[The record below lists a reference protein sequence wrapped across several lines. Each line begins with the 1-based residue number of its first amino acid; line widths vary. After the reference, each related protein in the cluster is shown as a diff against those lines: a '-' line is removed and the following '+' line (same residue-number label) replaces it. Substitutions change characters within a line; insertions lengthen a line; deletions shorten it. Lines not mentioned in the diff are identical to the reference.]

1 MDAAQRHSGA
11 IVPETVA
18 AAAAVVPPAPARAER
33 YAGILD
39 GERRGGSDDADTW
52 LLTVAICI
60 PISASVGVVIA
71 YSIAH
76 DPFRAFAVG
85 GIVGAVALGLLLAL
99 YRIGRFDRAQHASV
113 DMYNELCR
121 RMDHALR
128 TMPLPDA
135 DDTVRQAQERA
146 FHGVTAC
153 REAFQVARDKR
164 GMQWVL
170 GRGYVDLQAI
180 VHRAEEDLM
189 LYEPLEQ
196 LVDDALIDQ
205 ARLTG
210 SQIPCRDD
218 LLNRVRRAI
227 AVLNPASVQYL
238 PPVPSGACAPSSSAP
253 GDAQPGAQ
261 HLSPSMTARVMLQDV
276 RYQVNTFREDR
287 RHRLIQARDN
297 LVSTL
302 FLTGLVTVLLVALL
316 VIGRPSQATLL
327 GGAILYAIGMLV
339 GLFVHLS
346 TAIDAGKRQE
356 DYGLAT
362 VALFQIT
369 ALSGIAAVLGAYVGV
384 TFPAVL
390 DVNKV
395 NVQSLAAIPSPAQVY
410 DLAHYSVAIIFGL
423 IFAMTPRLLLQR
435 LAAGVL
441 QTQNEL
447 KTSSAG
453 N

>member
-1 MDAAQRHSGA
+1 
-11 IVPETVA
+11 
-18 AAAAVVPPAPARAER
+18 
-33 YAGILD
+33 
-39 GERRGGSDDADTW
+39 
-52 LLTVAICI
+52 
-60 PISASVGVVIA
+60 
-71 YSIAH
+71 
-76 DPFRAFAVG
+76 
-85 GIVGAVALGLLLAL
+85 
-99 YRIGRFDRAQHASV
+99 
-113 DMYNELCR
+113 
-121 RMDHALR
+121 MDHALR
-128 TMPLPDA
+128 TTPGPAPD
-135 DDTVRQAQERA
+135 DDVRRVQERA
-146 FHGVTAC
+146 FGSVAAIG
-153 REAFQVARDKR
+153 EAFQIAREKR
-164 GMQWVL
+164 GMHWVL
-170 GRGYVDLQAI
+170 GRGYVDLQAT

-189 LYEPLEQ
+189 LYEPLDQ
-196 LVDDALIDQ
+196 LLDDALIDQ

-210 SQIPCRDD
+210 SQIPGRDD
-218 LLNRVRRAI
+218 LLNRLRRALS
-227 AVLNPASVQYL
+227 VLNPDSVGYL
-238 PPVPSGACAPSSSAP
+238 PPPVPS
-253 GDAQPGAQ
+253 AQPPCSNAADTPPAAQ
-261 HLSPSMTARVMLQDV
+261 HLNPSVTARVILQDV
-276 RYQVNTFREDR
+276 RYQVNSFREDR

-339 GLFVHLS
+339 GLFVQLS
-346 TAIDAGKRQE
+346 AAPDPGKRQE

-362 VALFQIT
+362 VALFQVT

-384 TFPAVL
+384 TFPAVM

-395 NVQSLAAIPSPAQVY
+395 NAQSLGAIPGPMQVY

-435 LAAGVL
+435 LAAGIM

>member
-1 MDAAQRHSGA
+1 MDAAQPHSGA
-11 IVPETVA
+11 IVPDAVVTPALVQQA
-18 AAAAVVPPAPARAER
+18 AAPSSLAER
-33 YAGILD
+33 HAGILD

-60 PISASVGVVIA
+60 PVSASVGVVVA

-99 YRIGRFDRAQHASV
+99 YRIGRFNRAQHASV

-128 TMPLPDA
+128 AVPTPDP
-135 DDTVRQAQERA
+135 DDAVRRAQDRA
-146 FHGVTAC
+146 FHSVAASG
-153 REAFQVARDKR
+153 EAFQLAREKR
-164 GMQWVL
+164 GMHWVL
-170 GRGYVDLQAI
+170 GRGYVDLQSI
-180 VHRAEEDLM
+180 VHRAEENLI
-189 LYEPLEQ
+189 LYEPLEG
-196 LVDDALIDQ
+196 LLNDALLDQ

-210 SQIPCRDD
+210 SQIPSRDD
-218 LLNRVRRAI
+218 LLNRLRRALT
-227 AVLNPASVQYL
+227 VLDPASVQYL
-238 PPVPSGACAPSSSAP
+238 PSPPCPSAPSAP
-253 GDAQPGAQ
+253 SDAQPGTQ
-261 HLSPSMTARVMLQDV
+261 QMNPRMTARVMLQDV

-302 FLTGLVTVLLVALL
+302 FLTGLVTILLVALL
-316 VIGRPSQATLL
+316 VIGRPTQATLL
-327 GGAILYAIGMLV
+327 GGAILYAVGMLV

-346 TAIDAGKRQE
+346 AALDAGKRQE

-384 TFPAVL
+384 TFPAVM

-395 NVQSLAAIPSPAQVY
+395 NAQSLAAIPGPAQVY

-423 IFAMTPRLLLQR
+423 IFAMAPRLLLQR
-435 LAAGVL
+435 LAAGIT